1 MLSLG
6 KRWILQGNQEHLP
19 RVHVEVTERMEMQKL
34 LGLGNMDLHETGI
47 HCGRGKI
54 TLKKHSVSYA

>member
-1 MLSLG
+1 M
-6 KRWILQGNQEHLP
+6 QGNQEHLP
-19 RVHVEVTERMEMQKL
+19 RVHVEVTERMEMLKL